1 MTLSP
6 FFASG
11 DPVLFLMMAGVLMLV
26 GAAIGLGVA
35 GVVMIFGKSDEK
47 RRLGRRFLA
56 FAVIPIAVAG
66 GWWISV
72 VGFD

>member
-1 MTLSP
+1 MRLPP

-11 DPVLFLMMAGVLMLV
+11 DATLFLMMAGILVLV

-35 GVVMIFGKSDEK
+35 GVVMVFGKSDEE

-56 FAVIPIAVAG
+56 VTLIPVALAG
-66 GWWISV
+66 GWWIAV

>member
-1 MTLSP
+1 MSLSP
-6 FFASG
+6 LFASG
-11 DPVLFLMMAGVLMLV
+11 DATLFLMMAGILLLA

-35 GVVMIFGKSDEK
+35 GVVMVFGKSDEK

-56 FAVIPIAVAG
+56 FAMIPIAMAA
-66 GWWISV
+66 GWWIAV